1 MVMYFGN
8 RLCKKI
14 GGTCTYR
21 TNFCETGTCCI
32 INQIWFSV
40 MARLSHKNV
49 DGVMGFV

>member
-1 MVMYFGN
+1 MVMCFGN
-8 RLCKKI
+8 RLYKKI
-14 GGTCTYR
+14 GVTGTCH
-21 TNFCETGTCCI
+21 TNFCKTGTCCI